1 MKPEY
6 GFFKLTIRYLTG
18 LLVLACGLFPQELSA
33 ARLPLAD
40 YFVEGWT
47 TQDGLPHNSINSM
60 AQTTEGYLW
69 FGTWEGVARYNGR
82 EFKLYERSPQ
92 TGLLDSGIQ
101 SLQAQAD
108 GSLLLAGARGSLVSV
123 TGDRW
128 QPYAPAA
135 TMINAVWK
143 DRQGN
148 VWLAMEGKGVVVR
161 PMGRDSQYNDS
172 QPILTQLSAYR
183 FAEDAQ
189 GRVWIATDRGLYV
202 VEQQHPRHIPLPGAA
217 PAPRIFTLAL
227 QANGQLLLGTEKGLW
242 QQEGDTFRPLAP
254 TLADVAITSLLLD
267 EQQDLWIG
275 TMNHGIYRLSP
286 DGLEHL
292 ETETVLLKN
301 RVLSLLQDREQN
313 IWIGTNAGLF
323 RLRAAP
329 FTTLT
334 TSQGLS
340 GDYVRAVLAHSDGS
354 VWVGTSTGLN
364 RWQHGQITPIPSPDG
379 DAPISVLSLA
389 EARDGSVWVGTYTN
403 GLLRGR
409 HNRLTPVRDQHS
421 GLSSNE
427 IRALLVDH
435 QQTLWLGTAAGLD
448 RISIDGQIRHYTTA
462 EGLPAD
468 FVISLQQDARQRIW
482 VGTGVGVAVF
492 EQEQFK
498 TIPIHQ
504 QEGAEYVFGFYG
516 EPNGMWMAT
525 DRGLVHY
532 RFADGQLSVVGR
544 NAGLP
549 VDKLF
554 QVVPDRQGAFWLT
567 SNRGMF
573 RIQQQEARAITE
585 GKARHLNVEY
595 FGESDGLVSAQA
607 NGGSNPAATLLPTDG
622 SVWMATA
629 RGVARVRPERLNQ
642 AAETE
647 LPIVIEAMDVDGS
660 PLALHP
666 DGNLPAGTNRIR
678 IRYAGLGY
686 VLPSHILYR
695 TQLSGFD
702 PGWVERNHEAS
713 AEYTNLPPGSY
724 QFWVMASYPH
734 GTWQGQQASVRF
746 TIQPF
751 FWQRLEFQLLM
762 LLGGA
767 LLLWLAVQFRVQR
780 LRRNEARLRQLVS
793 EKTTALQEQATA
805 FERQAREDQLTG
817 LANRRA
823 FDEQL
828 LACFNAASAQQTPL
842 AMAIVDIDHFK
853 QINDRWSHVIGDQAI
868 CAVARTMQQT
878 MPATGLLARW
888 GGEEFTLIFPGLD
901 AEQAYRCCEQMR
913 QQIAGADYSMIA
925 PGLRLT
931 ASFGVCDIQGLTHYQ
946 ELLRLADQALYQ
958 AKAQGRDRVVR
969 WQPGSV
975 VH

>member
-6 GFFKLTIRYLTG
+6 GCCKRLSRISLG
-18 LLVLACGLFPQELSA
+18 LMLLACSLFSSLSWA
-33 ARLPLAD
+33 VRVPLAD

-47 TQDGLPHNSINSM
+47 TKDGLPHNSINTM
-60 AQTTEGYLW
+60 AQTAEGYLW

-143 DRQGN
+143 DRLGN
-148 VWLAMEGKGVVVR
+148 LWLAMEGKGVVVR
-161 PMGRDSQYNDS
+161 SMGRDGQYNDS
-172 QPILTQLSAYR
+172 QPILSQLSAYR

-202 VEQQHPRHIPLPGAA
+202 VEQQKPRHVPLPGAL
-217 PAPRIFTLAL
+217 PAPRIFTLAQ
-227 QANGQLLLGTEKGLW
+227 QANGALLLGTEKGLW
-242 QQEGDTFRPLAP
+242 RQEGDTFKPLEPA
-254 TLADVAITSLLLD
+254 LADAAVTSLLLD
-267 EQQDLWIG
+267 GQQDLWIG

-286 DGLEHL
+286 TGLERL
-292 ETETVLLKN
+292 ETETGLLKN
-301 RVLSLLQDREQN
+301 RVLSLLQDQEQN

-334 TSQGLS
+334 SRQGLS

-354 VWVGTSTGLN
+354 VWVGTSTGLS
-364 RWQHGQITPIPSPDG
+364 RWQHGQLTPIPSPDG
-379 DAPISVLSLA
+379 DAPVSVLSLA
-389 EARDGSVWVGTYTN
+389 EAADGSVWVGTYTN
-403 GLLRGR
+403 GLLHWQ
-409 HNRLTPVRDQHS
+409 HNHLTPVRDQRS

-427 IRALLVDH
+427 IRALLVDQH
-435 QQTLWLGTAAGLD
+435 RNLWLGTAAGLD
-448 RISIDGQIRHYTTA
+448 RLSADGQIRHYTA
-462 EGLPAD
+462 ADGLPAD
-468 FVISLQQDARQRIW
+468 FVISLYQDARQRIW
-482 VGTGVGVAVF
+482 VGTGVGVAIL
-492 EQEQFK
+492 EQDRFT

-532 RFADGQLSVVGR
+532 RLADGHLSVVGR
-544 NAGLP
+544 AAGLP

-573 RIQQQEARAITE
+573 RIQQQDARAITE
-585 GKARHLNVEY
+585 GRARRLHVEV

-607 NGGSNPAATLLPTDG
+607 NGGSNPAATLLRSDG

-629 RGVARVRPERLNQ
+629 RGVARVRPERIND
-642 AAETE
+642 AGETL
-647 LPIVIEAMDVDGS
+647 LPIVIEAMDVDGRS
-660 PLALHP
+660 LALRP
-666 DGNLPAGTNRIR
+666 NLELPAGTSRIR

-686 VLPSHILYR
+686 VIPSRILYR
-695 TQLSGFD
+695 TQLTGFD
-702 PGWVERNHEAS
+702 PHWIERNHEAS

-724 QFWVMASYPH
+724 QFRVMASYPH
-734 GTWQGQQASVRF
+734 GKWQGQQASLRF

-751 FWQRLEFQLLM
+751 FWQRIEFQLLM
-762 LLGGA
+762 LLGGG
-767 LLLWLAVQFRVQR
+767 LVLWLVVQFRLHT
-780 LRRNEARLRQLVS
+780 LRRNEARLTRLVT

-828 LACFNAASAQQTPL
+828 LTAFNRAKEQQTPL

-868 CAVARTMQQT
+868 CAVARTLQHA
-878 MPATGLLARW
+878 MPDSGLLARW

-901 AEQAYRCCEQMR
+901 ARQAHACCERMR
-913 QQIAGADYSMIA
+913 QRIAEADYTPIA
-925 PGLRLT
+925 TGLHLT
-931 ASFGVCDIQGLTHYQ
+931 ASFGVCDTHAITHYQ

-958 AKAQGRDRVVR
+958 AKAHGRNRVVC
-969 WQPGSV
+969 WQETPLG
-975 VH
+975 